1 MRAQLCFILNI
12 IYMDRFLDTFVFP
25 ADFLQEMIILTPMAI
40 PWYYNDLY
48 LQNLELNF
56 IFRYIN
62 TEK

>member
-1 MRAQLCFILNI
+1 
-12 IYMDRFLDTFVFP
+12 MDRFLDTFVFP